1 LDWTLEGSLSFVVEV
16 CFFGIF
22 EFFVGFFVVV
32 CFMWWFFYVADF
44 YVAVSY
50 VVVLVAAVE

>member
-1 LDWTLEGSLSFVVEV
+1 MSLVVEV

-32 CFMWWFFYVADF
+32 CYMWWFFYVADF

-50 VVVLVAAVE
+50 VVVLVSAVE